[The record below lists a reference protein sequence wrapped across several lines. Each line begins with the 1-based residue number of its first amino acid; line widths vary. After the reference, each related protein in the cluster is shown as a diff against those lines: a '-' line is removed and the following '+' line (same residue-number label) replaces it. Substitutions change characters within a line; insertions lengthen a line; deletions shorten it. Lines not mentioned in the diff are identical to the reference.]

1 MNRRLQ
7 QFLELENLSPARLAD
22 MLGVQRSGVSHILS
36 GRNKPGFDF
45 IQKLLTKF
53 PSLSAD
59 WFLTGKGKP
68 YKEMNIQGGSTTF
81 QNNNSGKNS
90 TTHWSQNSTTPSA
103 QNGNFDST
111 PSRNFEMIND
121 ENFEFGYNENLSTEK
136 NQNFGVEKNRGY
148 GVEKNDDFSSEYI
161 LNPNHKD
168 SNESRFQNDESF
180 FIDNKSIS
188 YNNCKKDI
196 ILDNNCNNHLDS
208 KNSDNISINNTS
220 HNGSFTDYS
229 SGQKEIISPSIAKG
243 DFFNKIEPAGRE
255 IEKSNFLEHNGNIG
269 QNGIYTS
276 DNENYTTK
284 NPGSYR
290 RENQING
297 SVKGIDGKKRGVK
310 KVIIFYNDGSFEE
323 LYPSGVG
330 K

>member
-90 TTHWSQNSTTPSA
+90 TTHWSQNSTTPPA

-136 NQNFGVEKNRGY
+136 NQNFGVEKNWGY

-180 FIDNKSIS
+180 FNDNKSIS

-220 HNGSFTDYS
+220 HN
-229 SGQKEIISPSIAKG
+229 
-243 DFFNKIEPAGRE
+243 
-255 IEKSNFLEHNGNIG
+255 
-269 QNGIYTS
+269 
-276 DNENYTTK
+276 
-284 NPGSYR
+284 
-290 RENQING
+290 
-297 SVKGIDGKKRGVK
+297 
-310 KVIIFYNDGSFEE
+310 
-323 LYPSGVG
+323 
-330 K
+330 